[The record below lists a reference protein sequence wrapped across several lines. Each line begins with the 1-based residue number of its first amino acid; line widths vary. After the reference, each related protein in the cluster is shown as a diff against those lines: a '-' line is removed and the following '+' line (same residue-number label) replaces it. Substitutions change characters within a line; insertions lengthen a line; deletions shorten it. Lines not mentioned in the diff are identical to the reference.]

1 MSTLPIKI
9 LQNVQFFLIFIIF
22 SNFLA
27 EITFKIFN
35 IRTSYHLSHSIIIL
49 NKLLSHDL
57 KINLIWLIKSN
68 YFFCTIGFQ
77 VFLKWIFNFL
87 WIFLAVTLKIK
98 IIIRILIKV
107 HSPNRFIFNLLK
119 IRNLTRLLIFH
130 DLILM
135 ALIIWNILLR
145 INFTLII

>member
-1 MSTLPIKI
+1 LK
-9 LQNVQFFLIFIIF
+9 NVQLFLIFIIF

-68 YFFCTIGFQ
+68 YFLCTIGFQ
-77 VFLKWIFNFL
+77 VLLKWILNFL
-87 WIFLAVTLKIK
+87 WFFLAITLKIK
-98 IIIRILIKV
+98 IIIRIFIKV
-107 HSPNRFIFNLLK
+107 YSPNRFIINLLK
-119 IRNLTRLLIFH
+119 MRNLTRLLIFH
-130 DLILM
+130 NLILM

>member
-1 MSTLPIKI
+1 M
-9 LQNVQFFLIFIIF
+9 IFIIF

-27 EITFKIFN
+27 KINFKIF
-35 IRTSYHLSHSIIIL
+35 IVRTSYHLSHSIIIY

-68 YFFCTIGFQ
+68 YFLCTLGFQ
-77 VFLKWIFNFL
+77 ELLKWSLNFL

-119 IRNLTRLLIFH
+119 MRNLTRLLIFYN
-130 DLILM
+130 LILM
-135 ALIIWNILLR
+135 ALIIRNILLR
-145 INFTLII
+145 INFILII